1 MISIIIAE
9 DQYMLRK
16 AMVQL
21 IEFND
26 QMKVVNDCDNG
37 GDAFEFI
44 EKYHPDIAILDI
56 EMPGLTGLEVLSKIR
71 EFKIDTKVIIV
82 TTFKRPGYFEK
93 AVANEVDAYVLKERS
108 VEDLI
113 QTIKHVMN
121 GEKEYSTSLMTTL
134 FKESNPLTH
143 KEQVVLR
150 EIGDNLSSK
159 EIAEKLY
166 LSDGTVRNYTSNI
179 IDKLNA
185 ENRFNA
191 WKKAKEKGWI

>member
-21 IEFND
+21 IEFNE
-26 QMKVVNDCDNG
+26 QMKVVNDCNNG

-56 EMPGLTGLEVLSKIR
+56 EMSGLTGLEVLSKIR

>member
-16 AMVQL
+16 AMIQL

-56 EMPGLTGLEVLSKIR
+56 EMSGLTGLEVLSKIR

-150 EIGDNLSSK
+150 EIGNNLSSK

-185 ENRFNA
+185 DNRFNA
-191 WKKAKEKGWI
+191 WKQAKEKGWI

>member
-21 IEFND
+21 IEFNE
-26 QMKVVNDCDNG
+26 QMKVVNDCNNG

-121 GEKEYSTSLMTTL
+121 GEKEYSISLMTTL
-134 FKESNPLTH
+134 FKESNPLTY

-159 EIAEKLY
+159 DIAEKLY